1 MAEKFDPQ
9 SILDSM
15 ATSAPAWAA
24 LIDGKID
31 VRSVTSGRN
40 HAALN
45 ALHIAGFAVLSG
57 CRDPDCECFVRML
70 GNYRPDIKIIPV
82 TVRADNG

>member
-9 SILDSM
+9 SLLDSM

-45 ALHIAGFAVLSG
+45 ALHVAGYQVLSG
-57 CRDPDCECFVRML
+57 CRDPDCDCYVRAL
-70 GNYRPDIKIIPV
+70 KQFRPDIKIIPV